1 MSSLITC
8 PNCSTQFELGDD
20 IKKKYQADMKAWQLR
35 LEEKYKQ
42 KEADINLLLQAKE
55 TEAANLK
62 QALELEFNKKMAA
75 EKQQLQSQIK
85 TNLTQQIQ
93 AEFENKLLL
102 LQQNLAENNAKL
114 ENARK
119 KELEFLQLQQALA
132 TKEQEI
138 DLVIQQK
145 MVEQRTQLAQEI
157 QKIEA
162 QKLANLELEYKQK
175 IAEKEMQLEQ
185 QKQLAEQMRK
195 KAEQGSMQLQGEV
208 QEVMLEE
215 LLKQNFVFDAIEP
228 VGKGIRGAD
237 CIQKVHNK
245 FGHLAGSIIYESKR
259 TKEFGGDWIEKLKTD
274 MRNVQ
279 ADVAVIVTQTLPK
292 DMDKFGE
299 KDGVYICTFNEVA
312 SVATILRNAILK
324 IHDLRKS
331 QENKGDK
338 MVMLYNYLTGNEF
351 VEQWTAMR
359 EGFLLLKQSIQKE
372 RDVMEKIWKAREKQL
387 EKILLNATHI
397 QGSVEGI
404 AGKDGIS
411 LGLIDDVNS
420 LDF

>member
-20 IKKKYQADMKAWQLR
+20 IKKKYQADMKAWQLKQ
-35 LEEKYKQ
+35 EEKYKQ

-372 RDVMEKIWKAREKQL
+372 RDLMEKIWKAREKQL

>member
-20 IKKKYQADMKAWQLR
+20 IKKKYQADMKAWQLKQ
-35 LEEKYKQ
+35 EEKYKQ

-75 EKQQLQSQIK
+75 EKQQLQNQIK
-85 TNLTQQIQ
+85 SNLTQQIQ

-102 LQQNLAENNAKL
+102 LQQNLAENNTKL

-145 MVEQRTQLAQEI
+145 LVEQRTQLAQEI

-185 QKQLAEQMRK
+185 QKQLAEQMKK

-208 QEVMLEE
+208 QEIMLEE
-215 LLKQNFVFDAIEP
+215 LLKQHFVFDAIEP
-228 VGKGIRGAD
+228 VGKGVRGAD

-299 KDGVYICTFNEVA
+299 KDGVYICTFSEVA

-411 LGLIDDVNS
+411 LGLIDNVDS
-420 LDF
+420 LEF

>member
-1 MSSLITC
+1 MASLITC

-20 IKKKYQADMKAWQLR
+20 IKKKYQADMKAWQLKQ
-35 LEEKYKQ
+35 EEKYKQ
-42 KEADINLLLQAKE
+42 KEAEIALQLQAKE
-55 TEAANLK
+55 TEAASLK
-62 QALELEFNKKMAA
+62 QSLELEFNKKIAL
-75 EKQQLQSQIK
+75 EKQQLQTQIK
-85 TNLTQQIQ
+85 ENLTQQIQ
-93 AEFENKLLL
+93 ADFENKLLL
-102 LQQNLAENNAKL
+102 LQQNLTENNAKL
-114 ENARK
+114 EAARK
-119 KELEFLQLQQALA
+119 KELEFLQQQQALVV
-132 TKEQEI
+132 KEQEI
-138 DLVIQQK
+138 ELVIQQK
-145 MVEQRTQLAQEI
+145 LVEQRSVLAEEI
-157 QKIEA
+157 KKIEA

-175 IAEKEMQLEQ
+175 IAEKEKQLEQ
-185 QKQLAEQMRK
+185 QIQLAEQMKK

-208 QEVMLEE
+208 QEIMLEE
-215 LLKQNFVFDAIEP
+215 LLKQQFVFDAIEP
-228 VGKGIRGAD
+228 VSKGVRGAD

-245 FGHLAGSIIYESKR
+245 FGHFAGSIIYESKR
-259 TKEFGGDWIEKLKTD
+259 TKEFGGDWIEKLKAD

-292 DMDKFGE
+292 DMNKFGE
-299 KDGVYICTFNEVA
+299 KDGVYICSFNEVA
-312 SVATILRNAILK
+312 SVATLLRNAILK
-324 IHDLRKS
+324 ISDLRKS

-338 MVMLYNYLTGNEF
+338 MVMLYNYLTGTEF

-411 LGLIDDVNS
+411 MGLIDDIS
-420 LDF
+420 AIEF